1 MLGERK
7 SQYCWT
13 SRSLKKMRKMEGRTP
28 VIIILFVYLLPLFT
42 PTVALFGPLAMRVQ
56 AESGQ
61 QVKSYLVAQLNN
73 ICIGHRLLR

>member
-1 MLGERK
+1 
-7 SQYCWT
+7 
-13 SRSLKKMRKMEGRTP
+13 MRKVEGRTP

-61 QVKSYLVAQLNN
+61 QVISYLVAQLNN
-73 ICIGHRLLR
+73 ICIDHWLVVMII

>member
-1 MLGERK
+1 
-7 SQYCWT
+7 
-13 SRSLKKMRKMEGRTP
+13 MRKVEGRTP

-61 QVKSYLVAQLNN
+61 QVISYLIAQLDNL
-73 ICIGHRLLR
+73 CIDHWLFVMII